1 MIVIFLIVINI
12 LGWGGLLVFLNK
24 RFKKIDQ
31 SAEPQFFE
39 GPLLIGSYYDDKL
52 DKMAVFDSSAQPMS
66 IIYINPEEEIKMDY
80 YEGAIIMVDAD
91 GAITVVLP
99 EEEEDYDCG
108 M

>member
-1 MIVIFLIVINI
+1 
-12 LGWGGLLVFLNK
+12 
-24 RFKKIDQ
+24 
-31 SAEPQFFE
+31 
-39 GPLLIGSYYDDKL
+39 
-52 DKMAVFDSSAQPMS
+52 MS